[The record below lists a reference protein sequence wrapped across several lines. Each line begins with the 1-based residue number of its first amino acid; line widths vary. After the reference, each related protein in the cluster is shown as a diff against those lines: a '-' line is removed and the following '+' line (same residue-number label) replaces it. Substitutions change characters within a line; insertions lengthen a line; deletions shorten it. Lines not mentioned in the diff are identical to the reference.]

1 MSQSQLAKAAGTD
14 KSEITRLESNRDPL
28 TLSMAIRISKVL
40 EIDPIQISDE
50 YLKFIQYP
58 YSKRIKEVRKQLG
71 ISQME
76 LGKRM
81 GVYTRAINTWEN
93 EREAPRRY
101 TFPKIVKFFEENGF
115 SLLNNKYS

>member
-1 MSQSQLAKAAGTD
+1 
-14 KSEITRLESNRDPL
+14 
-28 TLSMAIRISKVL
+28 MAIRISKVL
-40 EIDPIQISDE
+40 EIDPIKISDE

-81 GVYTRAINTWEN
+81 GVYTRAINTWEK

-101 TFPKIVKFFEENGF
+101 TFPR
-115 SLLNNKYS
+115 SLNSLKKMAFHF